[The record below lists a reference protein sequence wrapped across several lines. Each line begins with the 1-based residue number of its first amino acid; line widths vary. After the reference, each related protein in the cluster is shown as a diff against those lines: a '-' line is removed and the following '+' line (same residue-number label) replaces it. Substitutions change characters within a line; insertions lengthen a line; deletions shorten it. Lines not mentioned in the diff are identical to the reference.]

1 MKQKDIIIAY
11 KAITNFNQNEK
22 NKKNAS
28 VRTTHD
34 LFIIKKLLEPH
45 WQYQSELERDIFQ
58 EAEAKMLENGDIEFK
73 SQEQKDKFFEKLNEV
88 SNLDI
93 DLGDF
98 TKVKIKLDEDIN
110 IPMDDM
116 EALDPFVEFVE

>member
-1 MKQKDIIIAY
+1 MKQKDIILAY

-58 EAEAKMLENGDIEFK
+58 ETKAKMLENGDIEFK

>member
-1 MKQKDIIIAY
+1 MKQKDIVIAY

-58 EAEAKMLENGDIEFK
+58 ETEAKMLENGDIEFK

>member
-58 EAEAKMLENGDIEFK
+58 ETEAKMLENGDIEFK